1 MSTEN
6 RDRVK
11 DRAPTSIDVAK
22 HAGVSQATVSR
33 FLNGHPVSD
42 EMQAAITRAIAD
54 LGYRPNH
61 AARSLVTNQ
70 TRVIAVVLGDLL
82 NGYYGELYTTIHA
95 ALTQHGFRPLVME
108 GRVSVPNGPGQ
119 LLSEVQADGVIV
131 ATSLMRPEQ
140 ERVIIDQQL
149 PTVMLNRTSFKSV
162 DNVGTENHLGGM
174 LAARHL
180 LSLGHQ
186 RLGMIVGPAGA
197 DAVVARSA
205 GFCEELA
212 KSGMSLDEGDIDP
225 AGFDYHLAHAAAI
238 RMLSRTRRPSAIFCH
253 NDQLAIATL
262 NAATA
267 LGIKVPEELSVVGFD
282 DVGMAAWERFSLTT
296 IKQPIQEIAA
306 CAVDLLMA
314 RLNDRQR
321 PVQSFTLPCR
331 LIQRGSTGPMKN

>member
-1 MSTEN
+1 MSIGN
-6 RDRVK
+6 RDRVR
-11 DRAPTSIDVAK
+11 DRAPTSIDVAR

-42 EMQAAITRAIAD
+42 EVQAALTKAIAD

-70 TRVIAVVLGDLL
+70 TKVIAVVLGDLL

-95 ALTQHGFRPLVME
+95 ALTQHGFRPLMME
-108 GRVSVPNGPGQ
+108 GRVSIPGQ

-140 ERVIIDQQL
+140 ERIIIDQQL
-149 PTVMLNRTSFKSV
+149 PTVMLNRTSFRSI

-180 LSLGHQ
+180 VSLGHR

-197 DAVVARSA
+197 DAIVARSA
-205 GFCEELA
+205 GFIEELA
-212 KSGMSLDEGDIDP
+212 KSGIGLNEEDIDP
-225 AGFDYHLAHAAAI
+225 VGFDYRLAYEASI
-238 RMLSRTRRPSAIFCH
+238 RMLSRRKRPSAIFCH
-253 NDQLAIATL
+253 NDQIAIAAL

-267 LGIKVPEELSVVGFD
+267 LGISVPEELSVVGFD
-282 DVGMAAWERFSLTT
+282 DVSMASWERIALTT

-306 CAVDLLMA
+306 CAVDLLIA

-321 PVQSFTLPCR
+321 PIQSFTLPCR
-331 LIQRGSTGPMKN
+331 LIERRSTGPAKT